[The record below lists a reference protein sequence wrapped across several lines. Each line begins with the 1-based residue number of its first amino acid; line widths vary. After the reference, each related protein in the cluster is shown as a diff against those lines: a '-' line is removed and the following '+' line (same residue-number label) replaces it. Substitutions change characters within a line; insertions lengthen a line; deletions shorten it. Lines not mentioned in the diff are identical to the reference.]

1 MGMSYEVECPNCH
14 EEFIVSPSLLET
26 PEYDFHCP
34 FCDTYFPQ
42 SEAVKIRK

>member
-14 EEFIVSPSLLET
+14 GQFIVSPSLLET
-26 PEYDFHCP
+26 PEFDFHCP
-34 FCDTYFPQ
+34 FCDINFPQ